1 MVTEIGT
8 ARLWNWCATS
18 MCSPLYPHDRPVY
31 LCHLSTMQVAR
42 CCVEP
47 GQAPA
52 ANYTSKNLACSMA
65 TTSSSGAAVT
75 PAAQSSPPTTT
86 STITSTSAALLI
98 SPLQSTS
105 SVESSSTSTSTST
118 SSTSLASTALP
129 TSDELFESSPALSQD
144 ALIGLI
150 VGVILAALAI
160 IGVVV
165 FVILRRQRRPP
176 SSPSVAPSPA
186 RKSEYAAAPSLYNS
200 SQYDVAPGLTSEYDA
215 ASSAFVR

>member
-1 MVTEIGT
+1 MTGQCIY
-8 ARLWNWCATS
+8 AIFQPCRLPGVAL
-18 MCSPLYPHDRPVY
+18 SPGKRRQQITRQKTLHVVWLRLAQVER
-31 LCHLSTMQVAR
+31 LSH
-42 CCVEP
+42 
-47 GQAPA
+47 
-52 ANYTSKNLACSMA
+52 
-65 TTSSSGAAVT
+65 